1 MGTPHKLWWLPS
13 DPHERPGTWVD
24 STLQEGQWG
33 LDQAIGKVSSPP
45 PMSWEEIMQNC
56 LHCLPN
62 GFSGNPS
69 HRLEESSSGQWPE
82 RRSHPWIIEQGLSE
96 VIAVLPTGRTTCSPS
111 WRALGWWAFLLAEMP
126 DTEVG
131 RCCLMALDLPFSP
144 SLHLRVECSFT
155 VVGFTVCPWW
165 SSKVFLSTETINENV
180 ESETK

>member
-1 MGTPHKLWWLPS
+1 MRKRKRKPWGHVCLWLCACTQRLEEVS
-13 DPHERPGTWVD
+13 LHLIGLTFKHSMI
-24 STLQEGQWG
+24 ST
-33 LDQAIGKVSSPP
+33 
-45 PMSWEEIMQNC
+45 
-56 LHCLPN
+56 
-62 GFSGNPS
+62 PS

-131 RCCLMALDLPFSP
+131 RCCLTALDLPFSP